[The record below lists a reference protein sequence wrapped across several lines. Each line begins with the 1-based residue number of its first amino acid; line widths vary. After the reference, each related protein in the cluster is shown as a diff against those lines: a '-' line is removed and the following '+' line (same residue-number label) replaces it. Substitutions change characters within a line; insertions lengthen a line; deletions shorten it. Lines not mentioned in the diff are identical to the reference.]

1 MMSIAALIQ
10 AAEYLDRR
18 EREAEHGY
26 ASTLPLPHDLTR
38 RRPKTKKSQGNRTT
52 HNELEKNRRAH
63 LRNCLEKL
71 KEMVP
76 LGPESSRHTTLG
88 LLTKAKA
95 FIKNLEEKDRKHQ
108 TTKEQLLREQRYL
121 RRRLDQLQEID
132 FRDSMHKRRSISEC
146 SSGMSSIS
154 SNSEPETTE
163 TSDVYETTESARLL
177 HSFALFKVKVDQEH
191 KAWPLPHCQPH
202 RGQTKNFSR

>member
-1 MMSIAALIQ
+1 MSIAALIQ

-26 ASTLPLPHDLTR
+26 ASTLPLPHDLSR
-38 RRPKTKKSQGNRTT
+38 RRPKSKKSQGNRTT

-95 FIKNLEEKDRKHQ
+95 FIK
-108 TTKEQLLREQRYL
+108 
-121 RRRLDQLQEID
+121 
-132 FRDSMHKRRSISEC
+132 
-146 SSGMSSIS
+146 
-154 SNSEPETTE
+154 
-163 TSDVYETTESARLL
+163 
-177 HSFALFKVKVDQEH
+177 
-191 KAWPLPHCQPH
+191 
-202 RGQTKNFSR
+202 

>member
-1 MMSIAALIQ
+1 
-10 AAEYLDRR
+10 
-18 EREAEHGY
+18 
-26 ASTLPLPHDLTR
+26 
-38 RRPKTKKSQGNRTT
+38 
-52 HNELEKNRRAH
+52 
-63 LRNCLEKL
+63 
-71 KEMVP
+71 MVP

-154 SNSEPETTE
+154 SNSETETTE
-163 TSDVYETTESARLL
+163 TTETYETTESARLL
-177 HSFALFKVKVDQEH
+177 HSFALFKVKVDQEQ
-191 KAWPLPHCQPH
+191 KGWPVIE
-202 RGQTKNFSR
+202 RGQTKNLSR

>member
-1 MMSIAALIQ
+1 
-10 AAEYLDRR
+10 
-18 EREAEHGY
+18 
-26 ASTLPLPHDLTR
+26 
-38 RRPKTKKSQGNRTT
+38 
-52 HNELEKNRRAH
+52 
-63 LRNCLEKL
+63 
-71 KEMVP
+71 MVP

-163 TSDVYETTESARLL
+163 TTDVYETTESGKNGTLCLQCSLL
-177 HSFALFKVKVDQEH
+177 VG
-191 KAWPLPHCQPH
+191 HCSLHPFGTTNSYKH
-202 RGQTKNFSR
+202 I

>member
-1 MMSIAALIQ
+1 MSIAALIQ

-26 ASTLPLPHDLTR
+26 ASTLPLPHDLSR
-38 RRPKTKKSQGNRTT
+38 RRPKSKKSQGNRTT

-154 SNSEPETTE
+154 SNSETETTE
-163 TSDVYETTESARLL
+163 TTETYETTESGKNGTLCLQCSLFVGQCSL
-177 HSFALFKVKVDQEH
+177 HRNSSDIF
-191 KAWPLPHCQPH
+191 
-202 RGQTKNFSR
+202 